1 MLRSPASS
9 GGLASPPEQ
18 GVVDQHSLIDAS
30 TRSPC
35 LGLRVSEVCE
45 GRCEGRSPPRL
56 ELGDEVP
63 SEEALAVEC
72 NTLVQ
77 ILRKG
82 DNDDITP
89 PSGAMAVASW
99 QLDEDGVGEPSTE
112 SQTLDEE
119 EDWNFDFLLRK
130 SDDDEDDEGDFDDD
144 EHDTPD
150 GDWYDNEDDA
160 SNGDGQGRASAVEFA
175 QASVDSAREAMAW
188 AGRVGYPIMLKT
200 SDAGSKGVRKV
211 QCAEQMESMY
221 QEVTGAVK
229 GAPVILLRL
238 SSDKPSALGNP
249 MKMTD
254 ASSPLPNC
262 AATRGMAQ
270 AELYSVQAKGATNQ
284 LTSLQS
290 PFLTSQTSDLARM
303 QSPLTTHVSGPATR
317 ALGVGAGTSSGRKKN
332 TSEYW
337 EHEHRKQANLCHP
350 DFVCNCSHAKSRG
363 RSSCLKQ
370 FSPEQLMD
378 FHKEAFGVYIGRDPT
393 KADVG
398 PSALGVRIHRIMWPL
413 REPLKPDGTQD
424 EDGKSWKIG
433 TWKLGDKVVCRK
445 AWEHA
450 YGAAMRRYRTI
461 YGIVQRGH
469 APHHDDASQQA
480 KNIIKLMD
488 RVTDAAGVC
497 LTQKRSWAAN
507 WWKEVLL
514 LMDWMPSE
522 QRVRIRGPGFTFLHA
537 NTYGPRAKA
546 AGMHLS
552 YKAWK
557 GCMKQGVHDV
567 CRELPGS
574 DPEKVRVGRAC
585 NHANFPECTSC
596 LTLRNRWLS
605 AAKSSRSDPATVQVG

>member
-398 PSALGVRIHRIMWPL
+398 PSALGVRIHRVMWPL

-433 TWKLGDKVVCRK
+433 
-445 AWEHA
+445 
-450 YGAAMRRYRTI
+450 
-461 YGIVQRGH
+461 
-469 APHHDDASQQA
+469 
-480 KNIIKLMD
+480 II
-488 RVTDAAGVC
+488 
-497 LTQKRSWAAN
+497 
-507 WWKEVLL
+507 
-514 LMDWMPSE
+514 
-522 QRVRIRGPGFTFLHA
+522 
-537 NTYGPRAKA
+537 
-546 AGMHLS
+546 
-552 YKAWK
+552 
-557 GCMKQGVHDV
+557 
-567 CRELPGS
+567 
-574 DPEKVRVGRAC
+574 
-585 NHANFPECTSC
+585 
-596 LTLRNRWLS
+596 
-605 AAKSSRSDPATVQVG
+605 